1 MTNPEKVA
9 KVAANPKIV
18 LPTTWNPLTVGNREK
33 RYKIFTQVHMTIP
46 GQSLSA
52 KELFARFRKGQL
64 VDVTQTPFWDL
75 NDVQKGINPKKMDFT
90 DFQEMQREINGSI
103 ERLRLQASKE
113 EADLQNA
120 RIAAEN
126 KKNEELLEQF
136 QRKMQNQGAKEA
148 LAH

>member
-1 MTNPEKVA
+1 MTNQDKVA

-52 KELFARFRKGQL
+52 KELFARFRKGQI
-64 VDVTQTPFWDL
+64 VDVSQTPFWDL